1 MKTRSRRIV
10 TVIALVILQVVMPL
24 RVSYALTTTV
34 SQEAAPFSLPDG
46 RVGQSYE
53 YQLRSEGGLPP
64 LIWRVVSGEL
74 PAGIS
79 LEPSGKLKGVPTT
92 PRRDAFGVVIEV
104 SDSSQTPQ
112 TFAQPFLLM
121 IQAAPLRIVTN
132 PSKLRIMPPKA
143 SSSSNDAVKPELA
156 DVDPAQTSV
165 ETTTTAEHKPD
176 SRTNVSWPYIASPPR
191 SPIATTEMTTSTA
204 MSKGDSTA
212 RPPADKNTPD
222 SGRAD
227 NLDPAKFVRIYEA
240 PKNRN
245 QTSDRYGKLIY
256 DPSDGDHNK
265 RTTRLDADL
274 SSTIIVVPDWGM
286 MNFDMPLN
294 NLYINAELASG
305 DSKTNLEVVGY
316 SEIGKAENAALAQQG
331 MAFQSTKNVVTM
343 VLDLANTAGE
353 IGKAFYPGTTS
364 ARVAVE
370 RWTNRDKDIDSR
382 IKELQEL
389 FRLYKPEIQTMGT
402 FFQDRK
408 NLNLVEIIGTEVF
421 WVDRATLQAIASQ
434 YLKNLSD
441 AFDGNVKPDQQ
452 QQAVKEML
460 YRTFLVL
467 GRLKDAK
474 TEIDILQEDIGKF
487 KEFVNKKEFV
497 GGTKELVDRL
507 KIVQGEIPRVQA
519 EIRTLSEREKAGT
532 ITGDEKLRKGALERQ
547 EGEFK
552 GLALSLA
559 VQIYSLERA
568 RIAFGKLERLFA
580 PGYISLDSAR
590 AKDGD
595 RLTIKVEAR
604 GSDVE
609 GPGIPA
615 LFEVT
620 VKKFGVKFHIGS
632 SFMFIKRLGLTEAD
646 LHPPDPTPDNPNDPL
661 PPGLKEINFAPSPGM
676 TMGVTWFKRGDR
688 GADKFLRALAPTF
701 GVNVSFMNFNDPGF
715 DLSTGKFTN
724 TTGTD
729 VQVGAGPVFSLFNN
743 KLHFSYGWN
752 LNVDRRRNYFG
763 VGFGFLEI
771 ADFLKN
777 KLKE

>member
-1 MKTRSRRIV
+1 MV
-10 TVIALVILQVVMPL
+10 TVTTLVMLLQVLMPF
-24 RVSYALTTTV
+24 RASYALTTAA
-34 SQEAAPFSLPDG
+34 SQEVGALSLPDG

-53 YQLRSEGGLPP
+53 YQLRTEGGLPP
-64 LIWRVVSGEL
+64 FTWKVVGGEL
-74 PAGIS
+74 PAGLS
-79 LEPSGKLKGVPTT
+79 LDASGKLKGIPTV
-92 PRRDAFGVVIEV
+92 PRREAYSFIIEV
-104 SDSSQTPQ
+104 SDASQHAEMPC
-112 TFAQPFLLM
+112 LLM
-121 IQAAPLRIVTN
+121 IQAAPLRIVAN
-132 PSKLRIMPPKA
+132 PNKLRIVSPKA
-143 SSSSNDAVKPELA
+143 GSSSNEPGKPELA
-156 DVDPAQTSV
+156 GADSAEMTA
-165 ETTTTAEHKPD
+165 ETLATAEHKPD
-176 SRTNVSWPYIASPPR
+176 SRTDLSWPYVASPPR
-191 SPIATTEMTTSTA
+191 SPVTNGELLERMITSTA
-204 MSKGDSTA
+204 ISNGSLPA
-212 RPPADKNTPD
+212 RPPTDKPD
-222 SGRAD
+222 AEPRRAD

-245 QTSDRYGKLIY
+245 QTSNRYGKVIY
-256 DPSDGDHNK
+256 EPSGDD
-265 RTTRLDADL
+265 RTKWSTRLDADE
-274 SSTIIVVPDWGM
+274 SSTIIIVPALDM

-294 NLYINAELASG
+294 NLYINAELTSG

-316 SEIGKAENAALAQQG
+316 SEIGKAQNAALAQQG

-343 VLDLANTAGE
+343 ILDLANTAGE
-353 IGKAFYPGTTS
+353 IAKTLYPGTS
-364 ARVAVE
+364 ARAAVE
-370 RWTNRDKDIDSR
+370 QWMGDPKRDAVATSDATKA
-382 IKELQEL
+382 L
-389 FRLYKPEIQTMGT
+389 FRLYRPEIETMGT

-421 WVDRATLQAIASQ
+421 WVDRATLQAVASQ

-441 AFDGNVKPDQQ
+441 AFDNNVTKDQQ
-452 QQAVKEML
+452 AQAVKEML

-474 TEIDILQEDIGKF
+474 TEIDILQEDISKF
-487 KEFVNKKEFV
+487 KELVDQQEFTDS
-497 GGTKELVDRL
+497 TKELVQRL
-507 KIVQGEIPRVQA
+507 TIVQGKLKTMPE
-519 EIRTLSEREKAGT
+519 ETEK
-532 ITGDEKLRKGALERQ
+532 EKKEKTAMR
-547 EGEFK
+547 
-552 GLALSLA
+552 GLANSLA

-568 RIAFGKLERLFA
+568 RRAFKKLEKLFA
-580 PGYISLDSAR
+580 PGYVSLDSAR

-646 LHPPDPTPDNPNDPL
+646 LHPPDPTPDNPNDAL
-661 PPGLKEINFAPSPGM
+661 PPGLKDINFAPSPGM

-688 GADKFLRALAPTF
+688 GGDKFLRALAPTV

-752 LNVDRRRNYFG
+752 LNVERRRNYFG

-771 ADFLKN
+771 ADFLKD